1 MCPHNQFSW
10 LRLRQGVARRVDPP
24 SGLLGAARL
33 PFAHPGLAPTF
44 QLFPDFLLVRS
55 PVSAFGEGQVSV
67 LSVTRCSAL
76 GLAHRKQLIS
86 TNKWVSELL
95 CHKTQRLTALQN

>member
-10 LRLRQGVARRVDPP
+10 LRLRQSVARRVDLP
-24 SGLLGAARL
+24 SGLLGGARL
-33 PFAHPGLAPTF
+33 PFAHPSLAPTL
-44 QLFPDFLLVRS
+44 QLFPDFLSALS

-67 LSVTRCSAL
+67 LSVTWCSAL
-76 GLAHRKQLIS
+76 GLAHSKQLIS

-95 CHKTQRLTALQN
+95 CHKPRRLTALQN